1 MPLRDLLLGLLV
13 IAIWAL
19 NIIVI
24 KLGVSDMPPLLLTTL
39 RLALVAALLA
49 PFHPVARHQLPFL
62 ALLSVTFGV
71 MNFALLIIGL
81 GQAEAGTGALLVQM
95 GTPFATLL
103 AVIFLRERLG
113 AKRLVGLLLSFGG
126 IGVLAGGPTLPAPLP
141 TALLLASALGWAVSQ
156 LLIKLGPKVS
166 PMAMA
171 GWIALFA
178 TPQLALASWWFE
190 DNHWQAMLD
199 AGLAGWGAVLYTA
212 LMSSILAYGIWFGLI
227 RRHDVN
233 RVVPLTLLVPV
244 LAVILGIVLLG
255 DSVNAYKLGGG
266 GMVVAGVAL
275 IVIRFGPGRAPATPP
290 VPTAV
295 SKDP

>member
-1 MPLRDLLLGLLV
+1 MPLRDLLLSLLV
-13 IAIWAL
+13 IVIWAL

-39 RLALVAALLA
+39 RLALVAALLV

-81 GQAEAGTGALLVQM
+81 GQAEAGTGALLIQM

-103 AVIFLRERLG
+103 AVIFLKERLG

-126 IGVLAGGPTLPAPLP
+126 IGVLAGGPSLPAPLP
-141 TALLLASALGWAVSQ
+141 TTLLLASALGWAVSQ
-156 LLIKLGPKVS
+156 LLIKRGPKVS

-255 DSVNAYKLGGG
+255 DSVDAYKLGGG

-275 IVIRFGPGRAPATPP
+275 IVIRFGPRRAPATPP
-290 VPTAV
+290 VPNAPR
-295 SKDP
+295 KDP